1 MDSLLQ
7 CIVKEI
13 TWPYTTLSVVA
24 LDSSYYPGP
33 IPKGRCDRNTA
44 LRTKVESMTSPA
56 AKSC

>member
-24 LDSSYYPGP
+24 LDSNYYPGP
-33 IPKGRCDRNTA
+33 IPKGLREIETLHYVRN
-44 LRTKVESMTSPA
+44 LIV
-56 AKSC
+56 